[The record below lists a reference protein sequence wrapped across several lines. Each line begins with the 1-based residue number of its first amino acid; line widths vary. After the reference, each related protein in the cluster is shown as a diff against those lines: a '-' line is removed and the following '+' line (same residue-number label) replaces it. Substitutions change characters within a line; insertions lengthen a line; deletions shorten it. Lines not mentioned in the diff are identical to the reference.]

1 MFLFANKFETSNYAD
16 DIYAAIKN
24 ISQILNDLSNDS
36 GSVYGFLE
44 QNFELHYENTVI
56 KKSGEEKMLGIT
68 IDNKL
73 KLKSHIKNIWTV
85 ANQKLNALCRISNC
99 IDSDKCKLLVNVLF
113 KSQCSCCPL
122 IWMFCMRESSHRLN
136 WVHEMTLIIISED
149 YNSSFSDL
157 VAMLNEKTIH
167 QMCIDFLMTKAL
179 KCLNGLSQNLINVS
193 F

>member
-1 MFLFANKFETSNYAD
+1 MSQVLGNIVIKSLLGFLRVQYQVHYFSKFLFNNLFLFANKFETSNYAD

-73 KLKSHIKNIWTV
+73 KLKSHIKNI
-85 ANQKLNALCRISNC
+85 
-99 IDSDKCKLLVNVLF
+99 
-113 KSQCSCCPL
+113 
-122 IWMFCMRESSHRLN
+122 
-136 WVHEMTLIIISED
+136 
-149 YNSSFSDL
+149 
-157 VAMLNEKTIH
+157 
-167 QMCIDFLMTKAL
+167 
-179 KCLNGLSQNLINVS
+179 
-193 F
+193 